1 MTLPAGNR
9 TDAIGANSTGDYDYT
24 FRILTQNDL
33 RVTVRNPDTDVES
46 TLILTTDYTVS
57 GVGDVGG
64 GEITLVDANQAWLG
78 TGNFLN
84 TDWVITI
91 RGVEALVQDTDIRNQ
106 GDYFP
111 EGIEDAFDYQ
121 MRISQQQQDE
131 IDRSAKLPET
141 IDPADV
147 DMTLPVP
154 EAGSVIAW
162 NADADGL
169 ENQVPN
175 SSTYLTKATQSE
187 AQDGVEDSHYMTPS
201 KTKDAIDAQRVLA
214 SQAEAEAGTEN
225 TKFVSPLRVA
235 QAIVALTP
243 ADSVTLTNTVTLTN
257 KRITQRVVT
266 TTDDAT
272 AVIDVAVT
280 DVYQLSAV
288 ANATAFSFT
297 GTPTDGQKFIIRYK
311 DAGVSKA
318 LTWTGITAIGITLPT
333 ATTVSKWGIV
343 GIIYN
348 SAASQYQAVAVVTE
362 A

>member
-1 MTLPAGNR
+1 MTLPVGNR
-9 TDAIGANSTGDYDYT
+9 TDAVGTNSTGDYDYT

-46 TLILTTDYTVS
+46 TLTLTTDYTVD
-57 GVGDVGG
+57 GVGDVTGG
-64 GEITLVDANQAWLG
+64 QITLVDANQAWLG

-84 TDWVITI
+84 TDWPITI
-91 RGVEALVQDTDIRNQ
+91 RGVESLVQDTDIRNQ
-106 GDYFP
+106 GDYYP
-111 EGIEDAFDYQ
+111 DGIEDAFDYQ
-121 MRISQQQQDE
+121 MRISQHQQDE

-162 NADADGL
+162 NSTADGL

-175 SSTYLTKATQSE
+175 SSTYLTKATQGQ
-187 AQDGVEDSHYMTPS
+187 AQAGAENSAYMT
-201 KTKDAIDAQRVLA
+201 
-214 SQAEAEAGTEN
+214 
-225 TKFVSPLRVA
+225 PLRVA
-235 QAIVALTP
+235 EAIAALTP
-243 ADSVTLTNTVTLTN
+243 ADAVTLTNTVTLTN
-257 KRITQRVVT
+257 KRITKRVIT

-272 AVIDVAVT
+272 SVIDVATT

-288 ANATAFSFT
+288 ANATEFSFT
-297 GTPTDGQKFIIRYK
+297 GTPTDGQQFIIRYK

-318 LTWTGITAIGITLPT
+318 LTWTGITAIGVTLPT

-348 SAASQYQAVAVVTE
+348 SAASQYQAVAVTTE